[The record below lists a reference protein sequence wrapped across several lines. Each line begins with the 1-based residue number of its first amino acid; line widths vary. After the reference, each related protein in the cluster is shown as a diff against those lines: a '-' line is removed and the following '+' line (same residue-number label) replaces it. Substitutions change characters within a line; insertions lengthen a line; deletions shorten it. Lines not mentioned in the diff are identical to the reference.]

1 MSNAAMKEQ
10 SMNVS
15 MPSVLAA
22 YFAAE
27 GAADTDVLERCFAPD
42 AVVHD
47 EGRVMQGLDA
57 IQAWKIAARA
67 KYQYHVTPK
76 RASTVGVTTTVLA
89 RVTGSFAGSPVELTY
104 TFELANEKIASMEIH

>member
-1 MSNAAMKEQ
+1 MSNAVVKEQ
-10 SMNVS
+10 LMNVR
-15 MPSVLAA
+15 MPSALAT

-27 GAADTDVLERCFAPD
+27 DASDTDVLERCFAPD

-57 IQAWKIAARA
+57 IKAWKLAARA
-67 KYQYHVTPK
+67 KYQYQVTSK
-76 RASTVGVTTTVLA
+76 RASTVGTTTTVLA

-104 TFELANEKIASMEIH
+104 TFGLAGEKIASLEIH

>member
-1 MSNAAMKEQ
+1 
-10 SMNVS
+10 MNVS
-15 MPSVLAA
+15 MPSVLVA

-27 GAADTDVLERCFAPD
+27 DAADTDVLERCFAPD

-67 KYQYHVTPK
+67 KYQYL
-76 RASTVGVTTTVLA
+76 SL
-89 RVTGSFAGSPVELTY
+89 
-104 TFELANEKIASMEIH
+104 IHI

>member
-10 SMNVS
+10 LMNVS
-15 MPSVLAA
+15 MPSALAS

-27 GAADTDVLERCFAPD
+27 GAADTDVLECCFAPN

-47 EGRVMQGLDA
+47 EGRVMRGLDA
-57 IQAWKIAARA
+57 IKAWKMAARA
-67 KYQYHVTPK
+67 KYQYHVTPM
-76 RASTVGVTTTVLA
+76 RVSTVGTTATVLA

-104 TFELANEKIASMEIH
+104 TFGLANEKIASLEIH